1 MKVCLVSQ
9 EYPPETPWGGIGTQ
23 TRNKAHA
30 LARRGH
36 EVHVITCAA
45 TAGSEC
51 RTEMDAH
58 VTLHRIQPPGYD
70 FPVYG
75 RSAFLFGYT
84 WNVLQQLD
92 RLNQSIKLDV
102 VDFPEFGSEGFAY
115 QLDRTVWNWIP
126 VVVQLHG
133 PSAMF
138 VEELNWPLR
147 GSRYHRYAT
156 FTEEMSVQMADGLMA
171 CSANIADLTSQHY
184 GVARDL
190 IDVVHCGVD
199 EAHFIPASNPS
210 PRSDRPTV
218 LFVGNVVENKGLHIV
233 FDAVMKLRSKYPE
246 IRLQI
251 VGEIPRDSDMI
262 KGFRERIA
270 ADKAESNFEFAG
282 YVMPNDLPNYYRRA
296 NVFCSPAEFEGGV
309 ANVYLEAMACGCP
322 IVVSTAGGGP
332 EAVVDGK
339 TGLLVPPNDVQATV
353 DALDTILGQT
363 QINDE
368 MGVASRIRVEDYFA
382 MDKYIDRVL
391 AVYEK
396 AIVRSQQHPDRWKHL
411 RE

>member
-30 LARRGH
+30 LARLGH

-45 TAGSEC
+45 TMAVEC
-51 RTEMDAH
+51 RTEMDGQ

-75 RSAFLFGYT
+75 RSAFLFGYA
-84 WNVLQQLD
+84 WNVFRQLD
-92 RLNQSIKLDV
+92 RLNQAIGIDV
-102 VDFPEFGSEGFAY
+102 VDFPEFGGEGIAY

-171 CSANIADLTSQHY
+171 CSGNIADLTSQHY
-184 GVARDL
+184 GVSRNL

-199 EAHFIPASNPS
+199 ATHFKPASNPS
-210 PRSDRPTV
+210 FKSSRPTV
-218 LFVGNVVENKGLHIV
+218 LFVGNIVENKGLHIV
-233 FDAVMKLRSKYPE
+233 FDAVMKLRNIYPE
-246 IRLQI
+246 ICLQI
-251 VGEIPRDSDMI
+251 LGEIPRDSDMI
-262 KGFRERIA
+262 KRFRQRIELE
-270 ADKAESNFEFAG
+270 KAEASFEFVG
-282 YVMPNDLPNYYRRA
+282 YVMPDQLPDYYRRA
-296 NVFCSPAEFEGGV
+296 HVFCSPAEFEGGV

-332 EAVVDGK
+332 EAVLDGK
-339 TGLLVPPNDVQATV
+339 TGLLVPPNDSDATAQ
-353 DALDTILGQT
+353 ALDTILGNSL
-363 QINDE
+363 IGRE
-368 MGVASRIRVEDYFA
+368 MGLASRSRVEEYFA
-382 MDKYIDRVL
+382 MDKYIHRVV

-396 AIVRSQQHPDRWKHL
+396 AIARSNQHPDRQKHL